1 MKLTPLDIKKQEF
14 KKSIRGYDAVEV
26 EAFLEV
32 VADEFESVVR
42 EKTQLADEVLKLRTQ
57 LKDYRRVEDSLKD
70 TLVSAQENLNSSR
83 ENSKREA
90 DLIIRDAELKA
101 EKILAESRR
110 NLEKIKN
117 DIIIVRAQKES
128 FARRLRHL
136 LESQMELIGVL
147 ELDDKGFVDEVEK
160 PKQAKQGNEQE
171 NSSLRSADKLKNQKD
186 SIIINDN
193 SEDDKSNDGDDDKL
207 DGKKTAKLPRIKNQY
222 LT

>member
-207 DGKKTAKLPRIKNQY
+207 MGKRRPNCPELKTSI
-222 LT
+222 